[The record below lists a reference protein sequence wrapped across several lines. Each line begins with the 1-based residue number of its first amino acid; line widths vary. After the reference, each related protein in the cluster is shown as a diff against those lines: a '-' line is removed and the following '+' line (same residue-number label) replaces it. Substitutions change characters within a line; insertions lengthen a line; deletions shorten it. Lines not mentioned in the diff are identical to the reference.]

1 MRKQKGIATPSIT
14 RFILWDKNY
23 FFRITRELKEYL
35 QSKLPRGDE
44 GLYCCSSPDPT
55 EWSRCW
61 EKSRR
66 FCKKK
71 SLDFDAFMEI
81 FEKTVDLFN
90 CESEIAND
98 LKLDKL
104 AHDLGIFSKG
114 ESGEDQERGKDGKVA
129 SPDLTGE
136 LLQEMDL
143 VREYVE
149 YLRSRV
155 KRNRDGSY
163 YCETPEKGYRCWDQT
178 EQFCREKG
186 LDADTVICAFTVD
199 FGCESNVANS
209 FDGDAFC
216 NTIKELKEKGYRN
229 I

>member
-35 QSKLPRGDE
+35 QSKLPRGDD

-61 EKSRR
+61 EKTRR

-71 SLDFDAFMEI
+71 SFDFDAFLEI
-81 FEKTVDLFN
+81 FEETVDLFN

-98 LKLDKL
+98 LNLDKL

-114 ESGEDQERGKDGKVA
+114 ESGEDQQCDDCEGRG
-129 SPDLTGE
+129 TI
-136 LLQEMDL
+136 
-143 VREYVE
+143 
-149 YLRSRV
+149 
-155 KRNRDGSY
+155 
-163 YCETPEKGYRCWDQT
+163 EKGYWDWIRVIT
-178 EQFCREKG
+178 RSKTKEQMSWEEIGREESEKMEEYFQQLPEERKEWERVTMEDVRWEYESITDYSEAFPEY
-186 LDADTVICAFTVD
+186 LD
-199 FGCESNVANS
+199 
-209 FDGDAFC
+209 
-216 NTIKELKEKGYRN
+216 
-229 I
+229 